1 MKNESSDY
9 AANNKSSTELSLSA
23 YMEWWRNHLKII
35 TICTV
40 MCLIGG
46 IAVLL
51 YLPQSNTLT
60 SQFTLKYTDRGLP
73 MGADIATLMNFSE
86 IKMNTSFENEMEYI
100 NSNRLLGEV
109 INSLH
114 LQYRYY
120 EKSGIGRANDLYR
133 KSPIKVTLLEAENYD
148 VETASIKIRLV
159 TPNQFFITELRTND
173 NRIKT
178 ETIKATAG
186 VPFSTPI
193 GRIIIDTTDFMKNYI
208 GKTIDVA
215 YMSTLLTVNELRKRL
230 SYTMT
235 DKYSTVLE
243 FTFTDESK
251 QRAEDFL
258 NTLPIIYNRHW
269 REELNTSA
277 RKAMPILAKR
287 MEKVEGDM
295 LAAEMKIANFMQQNK
310 IISVDTDNKEAL
322 KEILKYEQAAFELET
337 QLKATAEIL
346 SKSNGKNIQPI
357 SIPGGMTNRFLL
369 KMIDSYNR
377 QLFEY
382 KRLKRISGNS
392 NPEVKELY
400 QLLSEQKKNITTSV
414 NRQKANITAELNNL
428 QAKLKQLKSKIP
440 ESNRNELVL
449 TELTRLQQAKEQ
461 EYLEI
466 LKKRETLL
474 MVINTD
480 ADIVRIIAHANEEKS
495 KDFPI
500 PLLLVLCIL
509 VGMFGIPM
517 AFYIIQN
524 TFDKTVKSKQDFK
537 NCLLQ
542 PIAVIPQADKPTTI
556 EAIRNMLHITPKKA
570 SRPKIVAGLNTEKII
585 PVNESFRSLC
595 TSVNFMTRGK
605 TETILVTSFAPRSGK
620 TFFCLNL
627 GVSLAL
633 GKKKV
638 LLIDLDLRYGTL
650 SKIVNS
656 PAIGISEY
664 LNNRNETDDIIYQI
678 PGIKNL
684 DIIVAGFTPPNP
696 TELLESNRLETLIGL
711 MRKHYDI
718 IIIDSTPINII
729 SDTKQIA
736 RIADRTFFI
745 ARANLFEKSQV
756 AELEELYTSKALP
769 NLSII
774 LNGTDRPHINMFL
787 KR

>member
-1 MKNESSDY
+1 MKNESSNY
-9 AANNKSSTELSLSA
+9 AAYNKSSTELNLSA

-51 YLPQSNTLT
+51 YLPQSNTLI

-73 MGADIATLMNFSE
+73 MSYDIATLMNFSE

-109 INSLH
+109 ADSLH
-114 LQYRYY
+114 FQYRYY

-133 KSPIKVTLLEAENYD
+133 ESPIKVTLLEAENYNM
-148 VETASIKIRLV
+148 ETASIKIRLV
-159 TPNQFFITELRTND
+159 TPNQFFITELRAND

-186 VPFSTPI
+186 TPFSTPI
-193 GRIIIDTTDFMKNYI
+193 GRITIDTTDFIKNYI
-208 GKTIDVA
+208 GKTIDVT
-215 YMSTLLTVNELRKRL
+215 YISTLLTVNELRKRL

-337 QLKATAEIL
+337 QLKATTEIL

-357 SIPGGMTNRFLL
+357 SIPGGMTNSFLL

-400 QLLSEQKKNITTSV
+400 QLLSEQKKSITTSV

-480 ADIVRIIAHANEEKS
+480 ADIVRIIAHANGKKS

-517 AFYIIQN
+517 AFYILQN

-556 EAIRNMLHITPKKA
+556 EAIRNMLHISPKKA

-585 PVNESFRSLC
+585 PVNESFHSLC

-627 GVSLAL
+627 GASLAL

-656 PAIGISEY
+656 PAIGISKY
-664 LNNRNETDDIIYQI
+664 LNNLNEIDDIIYQI
-678 PGIKNL
+678 PEIKNL

-696 TELLESNRLETLIGL
+696 TELLESSRLETLIGL
-711 MRKHYDI
+711 MRKRYDI

-745 ARANLFEKSQV
+745 ARANLFEKSQI

-774 LNGTDRPHINMFL
+774 LNGTDRQHINMFL